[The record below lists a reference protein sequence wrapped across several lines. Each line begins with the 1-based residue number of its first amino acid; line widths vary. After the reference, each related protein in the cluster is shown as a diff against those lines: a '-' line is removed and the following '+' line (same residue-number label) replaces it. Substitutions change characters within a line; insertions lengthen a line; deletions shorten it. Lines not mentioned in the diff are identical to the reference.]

1 MPVSESVDRLRTF
14 LLQEFKILRQ
24 DLSHRVVFVDILI
37 SEPYMSTSST
47 LKGLAER
54 SNLETMSMP
63 VLSIKKRISF

>member
-14 LLQEFKILRQ
+14 LLQEFKM
-24 DLSHRVVFVDILI
+24 FVDILI

-63 VLSIKKRISF
+63 VL

>member
-14 LLQEFKILRQ
+14 LLQEFKM
-24 DLSHRVVFVDILI
+24 FVDILI

-63 VLSIKKRISF
+63 VLSIEKRIPF

>member
-14 LLQEFKILRQ
+14 LLQEFKM
-24 DLSHRVVFVDILI
+24 FVDILI
-37 SEPYMSTSST
+37 SEPFMSTSST

-63 VLSIKKRISF
+63 VLSIEKRIPF

>member
-14 LLQEFKILRQ
+14 LLQEFKM
-24 DLSHRVVFVDILI
+24 FVDILI

-54 SNLETMSMP
+54 SNLETMP
-63 VLSIKKRISF
+63 VLSIKKRIPF

>member
-1 MPVSESVDRLRTF
+1 MPVSESVDRLRTY
-14 LLQEFKILRQ
+14 LLQEFKM
-24 DLSHRVVFVDILI
+24 FVDILI

-63 VLSIKKRISF
+63 VLSIKKRIPF

>member
-14 LLQEFKILRQ
+14 LLQEFKM
-24 DLSHRVVFVDILI
+24 FVDILI

>member
-14 LLQEFKILRQ
+14 LLQEFKM
-24 DLSHRVVFVDILI
+24 FVDILI

-54 SNLETMSMP
+54 SNLETMLMP
-63 VLSIKKRISF
+63 VLSIKKRIPF

>member
-14 LLQEFKILRQ
+14 LLQKFKM
-24 DLSHRVVFVDILI
+24 FVDILI